1 MTLIAVSPSLYEYD
15 YALWTDD
22 IAAKLRAKDFENL
35 DLDNLIEEIEALGRS
50 ERHELK
56 SRLDVLLSHIL
67 KRLYVNLPHDY
78 NGWERTI
85 REQRKQIKRR
95 LADSPSLNSYLGQ
108 IFDEVWLDAL
118 TEVQE
123 DYPQVQFPKI
133 WQFSRNIE
141 VLLNQKF
148 WE

>member
-1 MTLIAVSPSLYEYD
+1 
-15 YALWTDD
+15 
-22 IAAKLRAKDFENL
+22 
-35 DLDNLIEEIEALGRS
+35 LGRS

-67 KRLYVNLPHDY
+67 KRLYVNLPNDY

-95 LADSPSLNSYLGQ
+95 LADSPSLNSYLDQ

-123 DYPQVQFPKI
+123 DYPQVQFPKV
-133 WQFSRNIE
+133 WQFNRNLE